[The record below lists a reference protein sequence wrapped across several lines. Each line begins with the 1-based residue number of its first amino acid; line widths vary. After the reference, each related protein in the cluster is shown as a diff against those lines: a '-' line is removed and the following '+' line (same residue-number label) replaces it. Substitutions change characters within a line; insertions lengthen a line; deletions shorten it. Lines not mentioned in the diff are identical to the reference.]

1 MSKLWKQEW
10 KYHIFFIVVTTV
22 ILLFTCSSD
31 WIKEYG
37 YCFDDFPLG
46 EKIQLWMV
54 LEYLQGVMGRIHYYF
69 FDEVIKVIFICLLV
83 KKTFIYWVEQTRCG
97 REFIQSLPIRKTNRM
112 RFHIIM
118 DLLQLIIPALVY
130 SLSIYL
136 QMDTFFQE
144 KVGIY
149 IPWLLEAFCGM
160 LVTIISYMVMLLG
173 ALYLMECIFV
183 SGSMKMVGFIGT
195 CFMTMTSLN
204 WLFNQ
209 LYENKLMQSVMGFF
223 TMESANG
230 ARYDLLAATQL
241 GLVDTYSWE
250 YDEHYAWC
258 TTYMDPPVRYMGE
271 WIDYASMDMTANE
284 FKVWLGCINDV
295 FAFSNISNYVSHTV
309 CYVVIG
315 LILTGLVLWLT
326 DKKELSKEGFYFD
339 FGRYLIS
346 GMVAFTVL
354 CMITEWYG
362 KVWMILFNIM
372 ACVVIFFLMLYL
384 LDSNRSKWF
393 SSHKLVRKNEPIT
406 R

>member
-1 MSKLWKQEW
+1 
-10 KYHIFFIVVTTV
+10 
-22 ILLFTCSSD
+22 
-31 WIKEYG
+31 
-37 YCFDDFPLG
+37 
-46 EKIQLWMV
+46 
-54 LEYLQGVMGRIHYYF
+54 
-69 FDEVIKVIFICLLV
+69 
-83 KKTFIYWVEQTRCG
+83 
-97 REFIQSLPIRKTNRM
+97 
-112 RFHIIM
+112 
-118 DLLQLIIPALVY
+118 
-130 SLSIYL
+130 
-136 QMDTFFQE
+136 
-144 KVGIY
+144 
-149 IPWLLEAFCGM
+149 
-160 LVTIISYMVMLLG
+160 
-173 ALYLMECIFV
+173 
-183 SGSMKMVGFIGT
+183 
-195 CFMTMTSLN
+195 
-204 WLFNQ
+204 
-209 LYENKLMQSVMGFF
+209 
-223 TMESANG
+223 
-230 ARYDLLAATQL
+230 TQL